1 MSLFT
6 INLGASGFFLDVVC
20 DEIEDGFISSFTGQ
34 FRKEG
39 VITVYP
45 KLYWQIVK
53 VAVGIRHSS
62 NIAFALDVNGST
74 EPFTSLYD
82 ISRGLYREQVANAM
96 KVSRSEIDHDL
107 LVLNGIDNEN
117 VEPVESEVIALAIK
131 KIESIQTFDVGLT
144 GYFTDN
150 NNDDSQNFIS
160 FLNKFGFQTLGYDGF
175 VSQEATMLFRPQS
188 VLLESF
194 F

>member
-6 INLGASGFFLDVVC
+6 IDLGASGFFLDVVC
-20 DEIEDGFISSFTGQ
+20 DEVEEGFISSFTGQ

-39 VITVYP
+39 VSTSYP

-82 ISRGLYREQVANAM
+82 ISKGLYREQVAKAM
-96 KVSRSEIDHDL
+96 KVSPSEIDHDL

-144 GYFTDN
+144 GCFTDD
-150 NNDDSQNFIS
+150 NDDNSQNFIS
-160 FLNKFGFQTLGYDGF
+160 FLSKLGFQALSYDGF